1 MSAAVAAPSVDGR
14 VWHRGSASMS
24 SDARPLP
31 HTAPLIDVRRVGK
44 RAASTPPAEDVWA
57 LADVDVSI
65 DAGDTLGVL
74 GRNGSGKTTLLA
86 IVAGSLGADAGEV
99 LIGGVDVRTDP
110 AARRRITLVADDGQS
125 LASMRSVREHLDD
138 AARRLG
144 FEGRRASAPV
154 DRAIAGMH
162 LEPIMERR
170 VASVDRGAR
179 RRIAIAVAMI
189 AGTEALLVDEPTRGL
204 DPASTH
210 DVVDRLRAIAHDD
223 EHTLVLATHDVAIV
237 QALCRRVLVIDG
249 GRVIAEGGT
258 RSLLSPSA
266 ESAYR
271 VVVSSVSA
279 SLAPRLEVAFSAL
292 TIERA
297 RHHAT
302 ITAPLDHPDDLYDL
316 IHVLETE
323 GAVIEAIDRVDLTI
337 DDVVRHL
344 LTPPATF
351 ARMRGWRKA

>member
-1 MSAAVAAPSVDGR
+1 MSPDPNAWPR
-14 VWHRGSASMS
+14 
-24 SDARPLP
+24 
-31 HTAPLIDVRRVGK
+31 TAPLIEVLRVGI
-44 RAASTPPAEDVWA
+44 RAASSAGVEDVWA

-65 DAGDTLGVL
+65 HAGDTLGVL
-74 GRNGSGKTTLLA
+74 GRNGSGKSTLLA
-86 IVAGSLGADAGEV
+86 ILAGSLGADQGEV
-99 LIGGVDVRTDP
+99 LIDGVDVRADP
-110 AARRRITLVADDGQS
+110 AARRRIALVADDGPPF
-125 LASMRSVREHLDD
+125 AATRSVREHLED

-144 FEGRRASAPV
+144 IEGRRASAPV
-154 DRAIAGMH
+154 DRAIASMR
-162 LEPIMERR
+162 LEPIAGRR
-170 VASVDRGAR
+170 LACVDRGAR
-179 RRIAIAVAMI
+179 RRIAVAVAMI
-189 AGTEALLVDEPTRGL
+189 AGSDVLLVDDPTRGL

-210 DVVDRLRAIAHDD
+210 VVVDCLRAIAHDD

-258 RSLLSPSA
+258 RSLLAPNA
-266 ESAYR
+266 DGAYR

-302 ITAPLDHPDDLYDL
+302 ITAALDHPDDLYDL

-323 GAVIEAIDRVDLTI
+323 GAVIESIDRIDLTT
-337 DDVVRHL
+337 DDVVRRL
-344 LTPPATF
+344 LTPPATY